1 MTLAPIQASAL
12 NAPPRYLK
20 STTELARQAAS
31 KLDWLFDT
39 ETGSIHDPQ
48 GKLTSPS
55 IEALADAAEKLGWF
69 HDKNAGI
76 NWGRVGLNHPDAATE
91 RIRGVIGL

>member
-1 MTLAPIQASAL
+1 MTLSPIQSSVVNGPA
-12 NAPPRYLK
+12 YLK

-31 KLDWLFDT
+31 KLDWLLDT

-48 GKLTSPS
+48 GQLTSPS

-69 HDKNAGI
+69 HDNNAGI
-76 NWGRVGLNHPDAATE
+76 NWGRVGLNQPDSAAKK
-91 RIRGVIGL
+91 IRGVIGL